1 MKLTRKLIPAFAMLL
16 IAAVMLTTASFAWFS
31 MSTRVTANN
40 MSVTATTPASLE
52 ISANNSDWAYSAN
65 ATTPEGTKLNPVTLH
80 TDGKWYVPTG
90 DNVIGTDGRPSV
102 ELDPSKTTYWTEV
115 GDICVNGKGDDTK
128 TYALVNTFYLR
139 TNSGA
144 STAEADKI
152 VFTAKATI
160 DGESALE
167 NGVKVYI
174 YYTEGGAKKVVEVTA
189 TGTAN
194 DTTWEAPLASSGE
207 SIALSVVIIY
217 DGTVYDAINNSKADT
232 KPTNVLVTFDIPA
245 KIGA

>member
-52 ISANNSDWAYSAN
+52 ISANDEDWAYSAN
-65 ATTPEGTKLNPVTLH
+65 ATAPAGTNLTPVTLH
-80 TDGKWYVPTG
+80 TDGKWYVPT
-90 DNVIGTDGRPSV
+90 DANVVGPDGKPAV
-102 ELDPSKTTYWTEV
+102 ALDPAQTTYWKEV
-115 GDICVNGKGDDTK
+115 GDICVNGAGNDTK

-144 STAEADKI
+144 STVEDDI
-152 VFTAKATI
+152 IEFTAKATI
-160 DGESALE
+160 NGESELE

-174 YYTEGGAKKVVEVTA
+174 YNPTTKAVVEITN
-189 TGTAN
+189 GTA
-194 DTTWEAPLASSGE
+194 TTWEAPLASSGE

-232 KPTNVLVTFDIPA
+232 KPTNVLVTFDLPA
-245 KIGA
+245 NLA